1 MDFPIGSKVRIL
13 LSPYLETVCHGMEA
27 VIIRSDMLS
36 SQSFEYGWQ
45 EVNFF
50 VNGEQQNE
58 EYWFTAADMEIIDI

>member
-45 EVNFF
+45 KNI
-50 VNGEQQNE
+50 GLLRRI
-58 EYWFTAADMEIIDI
+58 WRL